1 MLFQLYINTMLEA
14 AVIDSLY
21 TTWIVSALHELVNTL
36 MVTNTLHDTCGFRF
50 RYIHIYTYTLS
61 LCK

>member
-1 MLFQLYINTMLEA
+1 MLFQLYIDTMLEA

-36 MVTNTLHDTCGFRF
+36 MVTNTLNDT
-50 RYIHIYTYTLS
+50 L
-61 LCK
+61 